1 MEVYMKKSITL
12 AIALLAPALAS
23 AEIESVYTDS
33 EAAAKAKGLFQA
45 AKDLRNQ
52 VTELCVARAVPK
64 LHQAAKQAGA
74 AIEQWPDDHLK
85 YRALFPYGDC
95 RQAMVDV
102 QAYATTCAVGGY
114 KGEAAMYD
122 QMRWQDDIA
131 ACEAAIAKPDL
142 SLKDF

>member
-1 MEVYMKKSITL
+1 MKKSIIL
-12 AIALLAPALAS
+12 AIALLVPALAL

-33 EAAAKAKGLFQA
+33 EAASMAKGLFQA
-45 AKDLRNQ
+45 AKDLRNE

-64 LHQAAKQAGA
+64 LHQAAKQADA

-95 RQAMVDV
+95 RQAMIDV

-114 KGEAAMYD
+114 KGEAATYD
-122 QMRWQDDIA
+122 QRRWQEDIA
-131 ACEAAIAKPDL
+131 ACEAAIANPDL